1 MGFVGMTEMSLRSH
15 TRRFR
20 RMGGLALVLAAA
32 LLLLAACGGGGG
44 GQTGGSGGSDGGQT
58 GGGAGTSGDE
68 IVIGVI
74 GPLTG
79 DYAAEGQ
86 GFKKAIDLLV
96 EELNA
101 QGGVL
106 GRQVR
111 VEYADTGSKPDQATL
126 AAQELVSKGV
136 VAVVGAYASS
146 ETEPAMEIFHEE
158 GILQISPSS
167 TATHLTEKGYENF
180 FRVAFLDSAQG
191 MFAARMLVQN
201 LGAQRVAIIH
211 DNSTYAYGLAE
222 WTRQFV
228 EQEGGE
234 VVFFDA
240 LNPQETDYTALLT
253 AMQQANPDALYFTG
267 YFSQAGLLIRQA
279 RDLGIDIPI
288 TGGNATNNDE
298 VINTAGEHAEG
309 FITTTEPL
317 PPDLPYDK
325 ARDFV
330 ARYREK
336 YNEDPVSI
344 WTAMAGDAFDVIIEA
359 IRQTGSTDSADLIA
373 YLRDELEGY
382 PGITGPI
389 TFDNKGDREGTI
401 YAAYRIENGEFVLY
415 IEPQF

>member
-1 MGFVGMTEMSLRSH
+1 MGTSEKSLRSH
-15 TRRFR
+15 NRRFGIR
-20 RMGGLALVLAAA
+20 GGLALVMAAA
-32 LLLLAACGGGGG
+32 LMVLAACGGGGG
-44 GQTGGSGGSDGGQT
+44 QSGGTQGGGGDGGSAGSG
-58 GGGAGTSGDE
+58 E
-68 IVIGVI
+68 PIVIGVL

-86 GFKKAIDLLV
+86 GFKKAIDLV
-96 EELNA
+96 VADLNA

-106 GRQVR
+106 GRQIR
-111 VEYADTGSKPDQATL
+111 VEYGDSASQPNQSTL

-136 VAVVGAYASS
+136 VAVVGSYSS
-146 ETEPAMEIFHEE
+146 TETEAAMEIFHEE
-158 GILQISPSS
+158 GILQISPAS

-191 MFAARMLVQN
+191 MFAARMLVNN
-201 LGAQRVAIIH
+201 LGAQRVALIH
-211 DNSTYAYGLAE
+211 DNTSYALGLAE
-222 WTRQFV
+222 WTAKFV
-228 EQEGGE
+228 EEEGGE

-240 LNPQETDYTALLT
+240 LNPQETDYSALLT
-253 AMQQANPDALYFTG
+253 AMQQTNPDALYFSG

-279 RDLGIDIPI
+279 RDLGIDIPL

-298 VINTAGEHAEG
+298 VINTAGAHAEG

-317 PPDLPYDK
+317 PPDLPYPA
-325 ARDFV
+325 AREFV
-330 ARYREK
+330 EAYREQ

-344 WTAMAGDAFDVIIEA
+344 WTAMAADAFNVIIEA

-373 YLRDELEGY
+373 YLRDEMDGY
-382 PGITGPI
+382 PGITGPV